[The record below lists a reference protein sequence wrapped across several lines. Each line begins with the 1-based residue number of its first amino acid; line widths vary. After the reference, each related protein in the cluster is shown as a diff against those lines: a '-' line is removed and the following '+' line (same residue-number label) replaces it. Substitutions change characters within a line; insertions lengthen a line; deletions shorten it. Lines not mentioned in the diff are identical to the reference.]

1 MLSGFYISVMVP
13 SSPKNN
19 LRTLEEIFSYI
30 VTHDIPEQR
39 LKNRKTKPVF
49 FKISGFM
56 KKSFI
61 LNISRKYKEQH
72 D

>member
-1 MLSGFYISVMVP
+1 MLSGFYISVTVP

-30 VTHDIPEQR
+30 VTHDFPGER

-49 FKISGFM
+49 LKISGFT
-56 KKSFI
+56 KKKFLI
-61 LNISRKYKEQH
+61 
-72 D
+72 